1 MSVQWLKTTALA
13 VSVLA
18 GPASAAEPVK
28 LWELSGFETPES
40 VLPDPANN
48 IAYVSNVAGKPPERD
63 GNGFISTITLDG
75 KMKDA
80 KWATGMDAP
89 KGLALVGD
97 RLFTADIDKLVEI
110 DTKTGKIVAKHEA
123 PGAGFLNDVAA
134 GKDGAVYVSDML
146 KNTIWRYAGGKFEPW
161 LESTD
166 LKAPNGLTLDGDR
179 IVVAAWGKGFDGEK
193 TETPGNLVAVDIP
206 TKTAKDLGEGKPVG
220 HLDGIEP
227 VDDGVWLVTDWVAG
241 GLYRIDQTGKAEL
254 LLDLNQGSADI
265 GYVPESKTL
274 FMPMMND
281 NVVVGYRME

>member
-1 MSVQWLKTTALA
+1 MYLQWLKTTAVA

-48 IAYVSNVAGKPPERD
+48 IAYVSNVAGKPTDKD
-63 GNGFISTITLDG
+63 GNGFISTMTLGG
-75 KMKDA
+75 KMVEA

-123 PGAGFLNDVAA
+123 PGAQFLNDVAA
-134 GKDGAVYVSDML
+134 DKDGAVYVSDMM
-146 KNTIWRYAGGKFEPW
+146 KNTIWRFADGKFEQW
-161 LESTD
+161 LESAD
-166 LKAPNGLTLDGDR
+166 LKAPNGLFIDGDR
-179 IVVAAWGKGFDGEK
+179 MIVASWGKGFDGEK
-193 TETPGNLVAVDIP
+193 TETPGNLVVVEIAG
-206 TKTAKDLGEGKPVG
+206 KTAKDLGEGKPVG
-220 HLDGIEP
+220 NLDGIEP
-227 VDDGVWLVTDWVAG
+227 AGEGAWFVTDWVAG
-241 GLYRIDQTGKAEL
+241 GLYRIDETGKAEL

-265 GYVPESKTL
+265 GYAPASKTL